1 MDRDF
6 NSVPWRTAV
15 FRKWTMIAALLVAG
29 AMVETALAQKV
40 ATPRAQDDNVAKGE
54 AQVKPLLL
62 LMDHDPDGK
71 VSKQEFMRFM
81 EAEFD
86 RLDKKNEGK
95 LDVKDL
101 TQPPAPPIRG
111 FHK

>member
-1 MDRDF
+1 MDRDL
-6 NSVPWRTAV
+6 NSVPVEGTV
-15 FRKWTMIAALLVAG
+15 FKKWTMLAALLVAG
-29 AMVETALAQKV
+29 AMVETAVAQKT
-40 ATPRAQDDNVAKGE
+40 AAPNAQDNVAKGE
-54 AQVKPLLL
+54 TEVKPLLL
-62 LMDHDPDGK
+62 LMDHDQDGK

-86 RLDKKNEGK
+86 RLDKKKEGK

-101 TQPPAPPIRG
+101 TQPPVQPTRG

>member
-1 MDRDF
+1 
-6 NSVPWRTAV
+6 
-15 FRKWTMIAALLVAG
+15 MIAALLVAG

-81 EAEFD
+81 EAEFN

-95 LDVKDL
+95 LDVKEL
-101 TQPPAPPIRG
+101 TQPPVQPMKS